1 MNSSSLVGFS
11 NENFGWKTE
20 NNDET
25 TNPWWWGNDFGEFH
39 DIEGAVVSC
48 RGRTNKKKREI
59 LRQPELPGEISCL
72 EICESNKLEAVT
84 EIAPKAG
91 GPFWQ
96 NSPLPGTQEEP
107 WMYMYI
113 YIYTVTPA
121 RKKNAKNTR
130 KHQKKNKQG
139 RNFSRCAYL
148 GHLIIHGL
156 LYSVFDLA
164 S

>member
-1 MNSSSLVGFS
+1 MI
-11 NENFGWKTE
+11 
-20 NNDET
+20 
-25 TNPWWWGNDFGEFH
+25 GNDFGEFH

-72 EICESNKLEAVT
+72 EICETNKLEAVT

-113 YIYTVTPA
+113 YIYI
-121 RKKNAKNTR
+121 
-130 KHQKKNKQG
+130 Q
-139 RNFSRCAYL
+139 
-148 GHLIIHGL
+148 
-156 LYSVFDLA
+156 
-164 S
+164 